1 MQLVSKKELRYQKIE
16 QALKNNLRK
25 RKKFQ
30 NKIKQDNKKIKKC
43 LFYQIVGLKK
53 WPLKKR

>member
-30 NKIKQDNKKIKKC
+30 NKIKQENKKSKK
-43 LFYQIVGLKK
+43 
-53 WPLKKR
+53 

>member
-1 MQLVSKKELRYQKIE
+1 MQLVSKKKLRYQKIK

-30 NKIKQDNKKIKKC
+30 NKIKQENKKSKK
-43 LFYQIVGLKK
+43 
-53 WPLKKR
+53 